1 MSYGQIGLLPPVTC
15 TETYWR
21 YLEPTKESQLLLR
34 YLPSYSSL
42 ANRTYPFPTQ
52 WLQEITSI
60 PLFWVSI
67 SVWRLQIWIQP
78 YASHEHSHSFVAHI
92 PIPIFVEYTRTKS
105 SVVSGGLSDSLV
117 LPDSTNLEA
126 EGSIYALTL
135 VDRWKDQN
143 IHEADLSELYCV
155 AAGQPTSAIHTSYER
170 VYSLAST
177 RKSLSKSWTM
187 LTLHHGA
194 VFQLHCPIDDPYR
207 STAQILFKTIY
218 TDAFMLA
225 RLQDSLVRKWENE
238 TADLLR
244 KVSHAKGPSSS
255 IDSLRDLDRRTLVN
269 STRYWIRHCYGNTGR
284 SVELLKL
291 ARDTMGITDR
301 FSAVLNQ
308 VKDLTDLA
316 TRDLHLQNEENQKA
330 IEKQQNRLS
339 QLIELLGAILLP
351 ATICMEAFQLLQY
364 SITRSNI
371 SILISIILAS
381 SLFLWWLLRYVSK
394 HPRGNTRHPE

>member
-1 MSYGQIGLLPPVTC
+1 M
-15 TETYWR
+15 
-21 YLEPTKESQLLLR
+21 
-34 YLPSYSSL
+34 
-42 ANRTYPFPTQ
+42 
-52 WLQEITSI
+52 
-60 PLFWVSI
+60 
-67 SVWRLQIWIQP
+67 
-78 YASHEHSHSFVAHI
+78 
-92 PIPIFVEYTRTKS
+92 
-105 SVVSGGLSDSLV
+105 V